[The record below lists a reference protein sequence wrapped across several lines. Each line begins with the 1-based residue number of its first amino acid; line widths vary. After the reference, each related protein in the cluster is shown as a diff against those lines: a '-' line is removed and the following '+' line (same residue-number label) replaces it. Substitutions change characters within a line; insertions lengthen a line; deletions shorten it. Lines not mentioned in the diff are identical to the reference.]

1 MELTMTTVNIYAVFT
16 LNQALGQLLYMQC
29 QATRYDYDLNK
40 IQEAQVMS
48 MAIPP

>member
-1 MELTMTTVNIYAVFT
+1 MATIDIYAVFT
-16 LNQALGQLLYMQC
+16 INQALGQLLYMQC
-29 QATRYDYDLNK
+29 QVTRYHYDPNK